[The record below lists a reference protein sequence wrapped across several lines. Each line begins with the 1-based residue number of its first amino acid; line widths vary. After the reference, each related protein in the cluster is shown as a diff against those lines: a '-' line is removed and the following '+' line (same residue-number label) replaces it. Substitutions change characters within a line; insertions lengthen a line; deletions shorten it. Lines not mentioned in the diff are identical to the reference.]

1 MSSSD
6 EESFRSESIDSDEL
20 NEEIDIPEEDDSD
33 ESNHE
38 FDMTKQIESIKKK
51 KRRDDANERISR
63 QQEQR
68 ISFKSSNSQLSS
80 QNSLKLNRKLSGINI
95 DESKQSFNRI
105 QVTKESCHVVRAS
118 LKTIND
124 DEEMQT
130 RNDLMHEIKKNIK
143 VEQHAFNCI
152 SK

>member
-1 MSSSD
+1 MKRSEPSHKSAIDKYGRNLLEMSSSD

-63 QQEQR
+63 Q
-68 ISFKSSNSQLSS
+68 
-80 QNSLKLNRKLSGINI
+80 
-95 DESKQSFNRI
+95 
-105 QVTKESCHVVRAS
+105 
-118 LKTIND
+118 
-124 DEEMQT
+124 
-130 RNDLMHEIKKNIK
+130 
-143 VEQHAFNCI
+143 
-152 SK
+152 